1 MFENENKN
9 GFFPEGE
16 QLDLGSDGA
25 FAGFPDF
32 GSAGIDE
39 IFGSTEKSES
49 TAEAI
54 PTNTV
59 VTVDVM
65 GTVPESDSK
74 TETESEDN
82 AAKAEPKAEITQN
95 AEKEADAENPFEAAI
110 AKAEEKQ
117 AESIMETLVSKLPIF
132 SYANA
137 KEEIVDTSKTFDE
150 LRNEKA
156 EDFPELDDGTSVTWK
171 MTYGTV
177 SKSVPTP
184 KKTTIASLKKQI
196 EDSKEFK
203 DSLKKVKGE
212 IECKVTPSV
221 TAKKKGTKAS
231 YKGVCDS
238 VEEAVA
244 SGKTIVFV
252 PSDDG
257 RVYEVRSNKIGVFI
271 TAAEK
276 VSLMKKVRAGFIP
289 ALPKIP
295 YSILSEILAFF
306 KSYVTKDSEF
316 EALAYIYWSF
326 EDEKYYVHVPKQ
338 QVSKASVDSNLPEL
352 DEEKFVLVMEIH
364 SHNTMAARFSPTDD
378 RDERATRLYT
388 VVGRMDKLFP
398 DIATRISVG
407 GKYVEIDPATVF
419 EGFSGSFPQPWADA
433 VDIRK
438 PSYKEAD
445 L

>member
-1 MFENENKN
+1 M
-9 GFFPEGE
+9 
-16 QLDLGSDGA
+16 QTL
-25 FAGFPDF
+25 
-32 GSAGIDE
+32 
-39 IFGSTEKSES
+39 
-49 TAEAI
+49 
-54 PTNTV
+54 PTFR
-59 VTVDVM
+59 
-65 GTVPESDSK
+65 K
-74 TETESEDN
+74 
-82 AAKAEPKAEITQN
+82 
-95 AEKEADAENPFEAAI
+95 AI
-110 AKAEEKQ
+110 A
-117 AESIMETLVSKLPIF
+117 
-132 SYANA
+132 
-137 KEEIVDTSKTFDE
+137 
-150 LRNEKA
+150 
-156 EDFPELDDGTSVTWK
+156 
-171 MTYGTV
+171 
-177 SKSVPTP
+177 
-184 KKTTIASLKKQI
+184 
-196 EDSKEFK
+196 
-203 DSLKKVKGE
+203 
-212 IECKVTPSV
+212 
-221 TAKKKGTKAS
+221 AS

-244 SGKTIVFV
+244 SGKTIAFV

-326 EDEKYYVHVPKQ
+326 EDAKYYVHVPKQ

-364 SHNTMAARFSPTDD
+364 SHNTMVAKFSPTDD

-398 DIATRISVG
+398 DITTRISVG
-407 GKYVEIDPATVF
+407 GKYVEIDPTTVF
-419 EGFSGSFPQPWADA
+419 EGFCGSYPQPWAEA

-438 PSYKEAD
+438 PYRKEAD